1 MNRYN
6 KAFQGGAGAAVA
18 LIATWAIGEW
28 GGIVVPEAVELAFAT
43 LLAGVVPALGP
54 RNAS

>member
-18 LIATWAIGEW
+18 LILTWAIGEW
-28 GGIVVPEAVELAFAT
+28 GGIIVPEAVELAFAT
-43 LLAGVVPALGP
+43 LLAGAFPAFGP
-54 RNAS
+54 QNKE